1 MLLLNPSLLFGLILA
16 AVPILLHLIMR
27 ARPKRIEFPALRLLQ
42 VRRTANAR
50 RMKLRQVLLLA
61 LRMLLIAAIVLAFA
75 RPSLPAAD
83 YALRWW
89 EWLGLIIS
97 AAGAFAAARWLQR
110 RSSARPGSVQ
120 SSQQQSIQ
128 RVLCLLGGL
137 AAAFLLTALPWAIR
151 VRAELLSPGSEGA
164 EDVPVAAVFLL
175 DNSLS
180 MDYLHEN
187 KTRLE
192 AARLLAR
199 QQLERFP
206 AGSLA
211 AVASLNSADDFV
223 FQADLAGASA
233 KLDGI
238 NPAALPRQ
246 LNPQIRNAIKAHV
259 EHRSLVQQEAT
270 LGPAGDLF
278 AREIYVLSD
287 FTTASVRIPDE
298 SGLADLLKQHQ
309 WLHIYLV
316 DLSVPNPLNA
326 GIAELTLSDE
336 AVTPGLKLDLALTVR
351 AVGALP
357 PSVNLEASIIGPDG
371 QETRAA
377 APAVVKLEGSEVRV
391 QTSIDVPQGLTQ
403 LQGLVR
409 LNLEDPLAA
418 DNTRWFSCGVLPTPK
433 VLLISDRLEET
444 LFIKNALQPEERE
457 RAGFRTCECRRITT
471 AAAGEQPLADFNAV
485 FLVSPQR
492 PDDTLW
498 SALANYASNGGSV
511 LVVAGSPRILPI
523 AWNSPVAAR
532 LLPAAPITPIRFLD
546 EPAHLRIA
554 QTQHPV
560 TRGFAADET
569 LRVGIASAAF
579 ERCWAVE
586 PATDAQTLFSFSG
599 PAERPALLERRVGR
613 GRALLFSSAMDNLPD
628 GGSQWNNLPNEWSF
642 IALLEKLL
650 LHLAGNN
657 ELRRNFIAGEL
668 IELPI
673 PTDQRFQQFLL
684 QRPGLAQTRGS
695 VEPAQRS
702 IPISDAHEIG
712 HYLLRPFESRSSFS
726 ANFSVNPPPAET
738 DLTPINPEQ
747 FKALFNSDRVT
758 PIRSPAELQDVV
770 RTGRLGVE
778 IFPVLL
784 GLLLLLLSAEHLMA
798 NHFYDEHSATPA
810 PPPSRA

>member
-1 MLLLNPSLLFGLILA
+1 MLLLNPSLLFGLLLA

-27 ARPKRIEFPALRLLQ
+27 ARPRRIEFPALRLLQ

-50 RMKLRQVLLLA
+50 RMKLRQILLLA

-89 EWLGLIIS
+89 EWLGLVVS
-97 AAGAFAAARWLQR
+97 AAGAFAATRWLQR
-110 RSSARPGSVQ
+110 RSGSSPGSVQ
-120 SSQQQSIQ
+120 AIQQQGMQ
-128 RVLCLLGGL
+128 RVLGLLGGL
-137 AAAFLLTALPWAIR
+137 AAAFFLTALPWAIR

-164 EDVPVAAVFLL
+164 EDIPVAAVFLL

-187 KTRLE
+187 KTRVE

-199 QQLERFP
+199 EQLERFP
-206 AGSLA
+206 TGSLA

-238 NPAALPRQ
+238 TPSALPRK
-246 LNPQIRNAIKAHV
+246 LNPQIRNAVKAQV
-259 EHRSLVQQEAT
+259 EHRSLVQQEADT
-270 LGPAGDLF
+270 GPAGDLF

-287 FTTASVRIPDE
+287 FTSASFQIPDE
-298 SGLADLLKQHQ
+298 SGLADLLNQHE
-309 WLHIYLV
+309 WLRIYLV
-316 DLSVPNPLNA
+316 DLAVPNPLNA

-351 AVGALP
+351 ATGVLP
-357 PSVNLEASIIGPDG
+357 PSVNLEASIIGPNG
-371 QETRAA
+371 EETRAA

-403 LQGLVR
+403 LQGLLR
-409 LNLEDPLAA
+409 LNIEDPLAA

-433 VLLISDRLEET
+433 VLLISDQLEET

-498 SALANYASNGGSV
+498 SALANYASKGGSV
-511 LVVAGSPRILPI
+511 LIVTGSPKILPN
-523 AWNSPVAAR
+523 AWNSPAAAR

-546 EPAHLRIA
+546 EPAHLQIT
-554 QTQHPV
+554 QPQHPV
-560 TRGFAADET
+560 TRSFAADET

-586 PATDAQTLFSFSG
+586 PATDAATLFSFSG
-599 PAERPALLERRVGR
+599 PAQRPALLERRIGR
-613 GRALLFSSAMDNLPD
+613 GRALLFTSAMDNLPD

-642 IALLEKLL
+642 IALLEKIL

-657 ELRRNFIAGEL
+657 ELRRNFTAGEL
-668 IELPI
+668 VELPI
-673 PTDQRFQQFLL
+673 PPDQRFQQFLL
-684 QRPGLAQTRGS
+684 QRPGLVQTRGS

-702 IPISDAHEIG
+702 IPISDAQEMG
-712 HYLLRPFESRSSFS
+712 HYLLRPFESKSNFE
-726 ANFSVNPPPAET
+726 ANFSVNPHPAET
-738 DLTPINPEQ
+738 DLTRLSPEQ
-747 FKALFNSDRVT
+747 LKSLFKSDRAT
-758 PIRSPAELQDVV
+758 PIRSATELEDVV
-770 RTGRLGVE
+770 RRGRLGVE
-778 IFPVLL
+778 VFPVLL

-798 NHFYDEHSATPA
+798 NHFYDEPTADAAGST
-810 PPPSRA
+810 RLR